1 MAELG
6 QTLDPRQLIPG
17 SPESVED
24 LAATWQQRASLAEE
38 TGTSLRRFPAPE
50 GWTGASA
57 DAFESR
63 VQSVGSRW
71 ILLSDVYGAAVQ
83 ALIGYAS
90 VLRWA
95 QLQAE
100 TAIDAWEEGQAATD
114 AVLARPVPNTG
125 LNYDRAKLVGDA
137 IRAGADDRARAQ
149 QILAGARSR
158 LVAAGDSAAA
168 SLREAAKEPDLGED
182 VWDALGKVTSTPDE
196 ALALLSGLTAAEMT
210 TVLALRPEIANL
222 VAHAGAAGVNTW
234 WNAFGDSQREAL
246 VNLMPAV
253 IGNLEGVSYTDRNT
267 ANRLYLEDQLAQVK
281 AYLESAMQ
289 DIPAWND
296 SAAMDAF
303 NKRIGPLQDR
313 LEGLENVQL
322 SLAAADNRLLVSLT
336 GDAPPLAA
344 VAIGNPDTADN
355 ITFTV
360 PGLGASTKDMVGW
373 ADSAENLQKEQSSVD
388 SGPPGARREHAVV
401 AWIGYE
407 TPPTGGPQVMF
418 NGLAEAGATKLDAS
432 IAGVQVTRGDAA
444 TVNVAGHSYGTTTSS
459 IALTQIER
467 PVDTYV
473 TLGSAGLP
481 AHIDQASDLNAQRV
495 FAGQAT
501 DSPAIVPGSGDG
513 WAWFGRLSWEH
524 PVNPVGDG
532 FGAEVFGVDGG
543 DGLVAVRDHG
553 THTAD
558 NTGYLDVGTE
568 SLRNVALA
576 TTGQG
581 DLATPEDP
589 PTTPT
594 RGPRGG

>member
-6 QTLDPRQLIPG
+6 QTFDPRQLIPG

-24 LAATWQQRASLAEE
+24 LAATWQRRASLAEE
-38 TGTSLRRFPAPE
+38 TGVSLRRFPAPE
-50 GWTGASA
+50 GWTGNSA

-114 AVLARPVPNTG
+114 AKLSVPFPNG
-125 LNYDRAKLVGDA
+125 GRGEA
-137 IRAGADDRARAQ
+137 IQAGAPDKARAQ
-149 QILAGARSR
+149 QILADARAR
-158 LVAAGDSAAA
+158 VAAAGDSAAA
-168 SLREAAKEPDLGED
+168 SLREAAKEPQLGED

-196 ALALLSGLTAAEMT
+196 ALVLLSGLTAAEMT

-222 VAHAGAAGVNTW
+222 VAQAGAAGVNRW
-234 WNAFGDSQREAL
+234 WNAFGDPQREAL
-246 VNLMPAV
+246 INLIPAV

-267 ANRLYLEDQLAQVK
+267 ANKLYLDDQLAAAK
-281 AYLESAMQ
+281 KDLETAQ
-289 DIPAWND
+289 ENRPPVGE
-296 SAAMDAF
+296 
-303 NKRIGPLQDR
+303 RIGVKEYYDR
-313 LEGLENVQL
+313 LQELQTRVDAL
-322 SLAAADNRLLVSLT
+322 TDVNRASELPDRFLVSLT
-336 GDAPPLAA
+336 GDTPPLAA
-344 VAIGNPDTADN
+344 IAIGNPDGAAN

-360 PGLGASTKDMVGW
+360 PGMGAQTTNMSEW
-373 ADSAENLQKEQSSVD
+373 AQSAQNLQYEQAFVDPSRTHSVI
-388 SGPPGARREHAVV
+388 

-407 TPPTGGPQVMF
+407 TPPMGGEQVMF
-418 NGLAEAGATKLDAS
+418 NGLAEAGATRLESS
-432 IAGVQVTRGDAA
+432 IVGVQATRGDA

-459 IALTQIER
+459 IALTEIAR

-473 TLGSAGLP
+473 TMGSAGLP
-481 AHIDQASDLNAQRV
+481 IQINEAADVNADRV

-501 DSPAIVPGSGDG
+501 NSPAILPGTGDA

-524 PVNPVGDG
+524 PVNPVDAG
-532 FGAEVFGVDGG
+532 FGAEVFSVDGS
-543 DGLVAVRDHG
+543 DGLKGVNDHA
-553 THTAD
+553 THTSGG
-558 NTGYLDVGTE
+558 TGYLDSGTE
-568 SLRNVALA
+568 SLRNIALA

-581 DLATPEDP
+581 DSITPEEPAANRP
-589 PTTPT
+589 PGV
-594 RGPRGG
+594 RGRG

>member
-6 QTLDPRQLIPG
+6 QTFDPRQLIPG

-24 LAATWQQRASLAEE
+24 LAATWQQRATLAEE

-50 GWTGASA
+50 DWTGSSA

-83 ALIGYAS
+83 ALTGYAA

-95 QLQAE
+95 QQQAE
-100 TAIDAWEEGQAATD
+100 AAIDAWEEGQAATD

-125 LNYDRAKLVGDA
+125 LNYDRAKQVGDA
-137 IRAGADDRARAQ
+137 IRAGADDRSRAQ
-149 QILAGARSR
+149 QILADARSC
-158 LVAAGDSAAA
+158 LAAAGDSAAT

-234 WNAFGDSQREAL
+234 WNAFGDAQREAL
-246 VNLMPAV
+246 INLMPAV

-267 ANRLYLEDQLAQVK
+267 ANRLYLDDQLAAAK
-281 AYLESAMQ
+281 KDLETAQ
-289 DIPAWND
+289 ENRPPVGE
-296 SAAMDAF
+296 
-303 NKRIGPLQDR
+303 RIGVKEYYDR
-313 LEGLENVQL
+313 LQELQTRVNALTDVNRASEL
-322 SLAAADNRLLVSLT
+322 SDRFLISLT
-336 GDAPPLAA
+336 DDTPPLAA
-344 VAIGNPDTADN
+344 IAIGNPDGAAN

-360 PGLGASTKDMVGW
+360 PGMGAQTTNMSEW
-373 ADSAENLQKEQSSVD
+373 AQSAQNLQYEQGFVDPSRTHSVI
-388 SGPPGARREHAVV
+388 

-407 TPPTGGPQVMF
+407 TPPVGEQVMF
-418 NGLAEAGATKLDAS
+418 NGLAEAGATRLESS
-432 IAGVQVTRGDAA
+432 IVGVQAARADA

-459 IALTQIER
+459 IALAEIAR

-473 TLGSAGLP
+473 TMGSAGLP
-481 AHIDQASDLNAQRV
+481 IQINEATDLNADRV

-501 DSPAIVPGSGDG
+501 DSWAVFPGTGDA

-524 PVNPVGDG
+524 PVNPVDAG
-532 FGAEVFGVDGG
+532 FGAEVFSVDGS
-543 DGLVAVRDHG
+543 DGLKGVNDHA
-553 THTAD
+553 THTAGG
-558 NTGYLDVGTE
+558 TGYLDSGTE
-568 SLRNVALA
+568 SLRNIALA

-581 DLATPEDP
+581 DSITPEEPAANRP
-589 PTTPT
+589 PGV
-594 RGPRGG
+594 RGRG